1 MRATAEC
8 ARRVAARAAS
18 GTARGADGALRRA
31 TSCSGQGQAR
41 RQQLHDGML
50 DAAIAA
56 ADEGSECEVIEPSV
70 LAPKLAA
77 TLARPMVEIKA
88 VFEQHGK
95 VPKLWPEQ
103 LLSETLQ
110 RLNIEEDYD
119 ATRIPYAAWALRK
132 YANEVHAARFAFNEA
147 RIAFEHELDEQLGS
161 DNRELLSD
169 IEPHIGNLAC
179 LFNEHTPAGRW
190 LMSATTKLFAS
201 GIFDVSPT
209 VAANNG
215 TLQRIGAALDA
226 LRDESGSESDSSSD
240 GEEADSEEES
250 GSAAA
255 AAAAARPEPVEAAA
269 AAAAAA

>member
-1 MRATAEC
+1 
-8 ARRVAARAAS
+8 
-18 GTARGADGALRRA
+18 
-31 TSCSGQGQAR
+31 
-41 RQQLHDGML
+41 ML

-56 ADEGSECEVIEPSV
+56 ADGGSECEVIEPSV

-77 TLARPMVEIKA
+77 MLARPMFEKIVT
-88 VFEQHGK
+88 VFDERGK

-132 YANEVHAARFAFNEA
+132 YANEVHAANSAFNDA
-147 RIAFEHELDEQLGS
+147 RIAFEHELVEQLEP

-169 IEPHIGNLAC
+169 IQPHIIGMGYI
-179 LFNEHTPAGRW
+179 FDEHTPAGRW
-190 LMSATTKLFAS
+190 LIDATTKLFAS

-215 TLQRIGAALDA
+215 TLQRIGAVLDA
-226 LRDESGSESDSSSD
+226 RKDESASEDDSSSE
-240 GEEADSEEES
+240 GEEEDEESEEES
-250 GSAAA
+250 GSGSQSGSGSSGSSGSSGGQSERVLDDDSDQAPA
-255 AAAAARPEPVEAAA
+255 EPSPKRSKLER
-269 AAAAAA
+269 